1 MHTLTF
7 NKEKLLTYI
16 SKIGSRIS
24 DQDIE
29 TTYHFDY
36 KKCEELGV
44 VIFIS
49 GFHFW
54 LKIIKYVFTF
64 ITKSP
69 MN

>member
-24 DQDIE
+24 DQDTE

-44 VIFIS
+44 VIFIL
-49 GFHFW
+49 FPFLVENH
-54 LKIIKYVFTF
+54 KISIYF
-64 ITKSP
+64 
-69 MN
+69 